1 MAALDQN
8 ALLLESGNIFV
19 GDDSSTL
26 VDYGAVR
33 NVNFTGVQNPVDIL
47 SDNRGS
53 VVRKNR
59 INGQVNFDW
68 LEAGDGDKLENLLKG
83 LVTKATVAG
92 TPVAGAT
99 YDIVN
104 PSAYASFLDIEGQNG
119 TGAQQTINSIT
130 GSVDGAL
137 TVITD
142 YVQVKDSQGRWGIQL
157 VSGGNITTLVQTF
170 TVDYDYTPNASIK
183 IEGGTSKVS
192 TARYVKIV
200 GESADDP
207 TKTRVVVLESA
218 VIESDVVLPYLDTE
232 EAGDVGVFPV
242 TMTNDKNA
250 VWSFEDSIN
259 PV

>member
-8 ALLLESGNIFV
+8 ALLLESGNIYV
-19 GDDSSTL
+19 GDDVSSL
-26 VDYGAVR
+26 VDFGAVR
-33 NVNFTGVQNPVDIL
+33 NVNFTGVQNPVDIR

-83 LVTKATVAG
+83 LVTKTTTAG

-104 PSAYASFLDIEGQNG
+104 PSGYATFLDIEGQNG
-119 TGAQQTINSIT
+119 AGTAQTINSVT

-137 TVITD
+137 LGTD
-142 YVQVKDSQGRWGIQL
+142 YIQVKDSQGRWGIQL
-157 VSGGNITTLVQTF
+157 VSGGTITTLVQTF

-192 TARYVKIV
+192 TARYVRII

-207 TKTRVVVLESA
+207 TKTRVVELQSA

-242 TMTNDKNA
+242 TLTNDKDA

-259 PV
+259 PT